1 MFNKILKGAA
11 ICSVLS
17 LSLIWGWKSVQ
28 ASTNDVKTDNTDN
41 NFTVN
46 GEVLTED
53 EYWTKIEAL
62 GVEVTDS
69 AQRDKFIPED
79 EACAGMNAEEFYN
92 YISDLAA
99 EPNEIYVLGLTEVS
113 EEEFNKALN
122 EDIGDYSTTE
132 EDKFDYE
139 TVSSKSKVV
148 ASKSVG
154 RCKILLSIN
163 YDVETESNKRYISSA
178 TADLKEKNIPNN
190 FEWSA
195 DSLNCTI
202 SDNQKRA
209 TTIAK
214 GDLYKIVPRKG
225 EDIRVRYR
233 VTLSGSVSAQYEWNI
248 QLKLKVC
255 RFMKDAGLR
264 YKNKNEFV
272 SDRRKN
278 MLKNIIK
285 VLAGVS
291 VL

>member
-53 EYWTKIEAL
+53 EYWAKIEAL

-122 EDIGDYSTTE
+122 EDIGDYSTME

-154 RCKILLSIN
+154 RGKILLSIN

-178 TADLKEKNIPNN
+178 TADLEEKNIPDN
-190 FEWSA
+190 FECSA

-209 TTIAK
+209 TAIAK

-225 EDIRVRYR
+225 KDIRVRYR
-233 VTLSGSVSAQYEWNI
+233 VTLSGSVSA
-248 QLKLKVC
+248 
-255 RFMKDAGLR
+255 
-264 YKNKNEFV
+264 
-272 SDRRKN
+272 
-278 MLKNIIK
+278 
-285 VLAGVS
+285 
-291 VL
+291 

>member
-1 MFNKILKGAA
+1 MFNKILKGVA

-28 ASTNDVKTDNTDN
+28 ASTNDVKTNNTDN

-53 EYWTKIEAL
+53 EYWAKIEAL

-69 AQRDKFIPED
+69 AQHDKFIPED

-122 EDIGDYSTTE
+122 EDIGDYSTME

-154 RCKILLSIN
+154 RGKILLSIN

-178 TADLKEKNIPNN
+178 TADLEEKNIPDN

-209 TTIAK
+209 TAIAK
-214 GDLYKIVPRKG
+214 GDLYKIVHRKG
-225 EDIRVRYR
+225 KDIRVRYR
-233 VTLSGSVSAQYEWNI
+233 VTLSGSVSA
-248 QLKLKVC
+248 
-255 RFMKDAGLR
+255 
-264 YKNKNEFV
+264 
-272 SDRRKN
+272 
-278 MLKNIIK
+278 
-285 VLAGVS
+285 
-291 VL
+291 

>member
-53 EYWTKIEAL
+53 EYWAKIEAL
-62 GVEVTDS
+62 GVEVSDS
-69 AQRDKFIPED
+69 SQRDKFIPED

-92 YISDLAA
+92 YISALAA
-99 EPNEIYVLGLTEVS
+99 EPDEIYVLGFTEVS

-233 VTLSGSVSAQYEWNI
+233 VTLSGSVSA
-248 QLKLKVC
+248 
-255 RFMKDAGLR
+255 
-264 YKNKNEFV
+264 
-272 SDRRKN
+272 
-278 MLKNIIK
+278 
-285 VLAGVS
+285 
-291 VL
+291 

>member
-17 LSLIWGWKSVQ
+17 LSLICGWKSVQ

-53 EYWTKIEAL
+53 EYWAKIEAL

-122 EDIGDYSTTE
+122 EDIGDYSTME

-154 RCKILLSIN
+154 RGKILLSIN

-178 TADLKEKNIPNN
+178 TADLEEKNIPDN

-209 TTIAK
+209 TAIAK

-225 EDIRVRYR
+225 KDIRVRYR
-233 VTLSGSVSAQYEWNI
+233 VTLSGSVSA
-248 QLKLKVC
+248 
-255 RFMKDAGLR
+255 
-264 YKNKNEFV
+264 
-272 SDRRKN
+272 
-278 MLKNIIK
+278 
-285 VLAGVS
+285 
-291 VL
+291 

>member
-1 MFNKILKGAA
+1 MFNKILKGVA

-53 EYWTKIEAL
+53 EYWAKIEAL

-69 AQRDKFIPED
+69 AQHDKFIPED
-79 EACAGMNAEEFYN
+79 EDCAGMNAEEFYN
-92 YISDLAA
+92 YISALVA

-122 EDIGDYSTTE
+122 EDIGDYSTME

-154 RCKILLSIN
+154 RGKILLSIN

-178 TADLKEKNIPNN
+178 TADLEEKNIPDN

-209 TTIAK
+209 TAIAK
-214 GDLYKIVPRKG
+214 GDLYKIVHRKG
-225 EDIRVRYR
+225 KDIRVRYR
-233 VTLSGSVSAQYEWNI
+233 VTLSGSVSA
-248 QLKLKVC
+248 
-255 RFMKDAGLR
+255 
-264 YKNKNEFV
+264 
-272 SDRRKN
+272 
-278 MLKNIIK
+278 
-285 VLAGVS
+285 
-291 VL
+291 

>member
-1 MFNKILKGAA
+1 MFNKILKGVA

-28 ASTNDVKTDNTDN
+28 ASTNDVNTDN

-53 EYWTKIEAL
+53 EYWAKIEAL

-69 AQRDKFIPED
+69 AQHDKFIPED

-122 EDIGDYSTTE
+122 EDIGDYSTME

-154 RCKILLSIN
+154 RGKILLSIN

-178 TADLKEKNIPNN
+178 TADLEEKNIPDN

-209 TTIAK
+209 TAIAK
-214 GDLYKIVPRKG
+214 GDLYKIVHRKG
-225 EDIRVRYR
+225 KDIRVRYR
-233 VTLSGSVSAQYEWNI
+233 VTLSGSVSA
-248 QLKLKVC
+248 
-255 RFMKDAGLR
+255 
-264 YKNKNEFV
+264 
-272 SDRRKN
+272 
-278 MLKNIIK
+278 
-285 VLAGVS
+285 
-291 VL
+291 